1 MKHARDAFTL
11 LELLLAIAIFG
22 ICAAVVGSVF
32 FTAVGS
38 WRTST
43 AAADAMHHAD
53 AVLEQVTAGIR
64 SAYYPESKEP
74 LDKYGFV
81 QENDGDEMPACM
93 DKISWVKIGDSLVGE
108 DATYAGVPHRT
119 ELFLMDES
127 DGPQGAG
134 LYVRAWRLDG
144 QEDDFDPEED
154 VEPVLI
160 SSAITG
166 LDCKMVDREKEA
178 EPGEEEP
185 FEWLDEWETTNRVP
199 ESVLLSLAIAPP
211 DDRRAEPLVLTRRI
225 EIPLAGLSWDPIDTQ
240 NSSGSSRRT
249 SAEEGTDDRSRSP
262 NRSSGAKQGD
272 RGAPARQGDRG
283 APARTGPA
291 TGGGNGR
298 AAPAGGKP

>member
-1 MKHARDAFTL
+1 MKRRDAFTL

-22 ICAAVVGSVF
+22 TCAAVVGSVF

-53 AVLEQVTAGIR
+53 AIMEQVTAGLR

-81 QENDGDEMPACM
+81 QENDGDEMPSCN
-93 DKISWVKIGDSLVGE
+93 DKISWVKIGTSLVGE

-154 VEPVLI
+154 VEPVLL
-160 SSAITG
+160 SSAVTG
-166 LDCKMVDREKEA
+166 LDCKMIDREKEI
-178 EPGEEEP
+178 EPGKEDP
-185 FEWLDEWETTNRVP
+185 FEWLEEWETTNRVP
-199 ESVLLSLAIAPP
+199 ESVMLSLAIAPP

-225 EIPLAGLSWDPIDTQ
+225 EIPLAGLSWNPMETSDSSNSRRRDTR
-240 NSSGSSRRT
+240 SSAGPDVTETRPNRGIRTDSNKTSSPFGRSSR
-249 SAEEGTDDRSRSP
+249 TD
-262 NRSSGAKQGD
+262 
-272 RGAPARQGDRG
+272 
-283 APARTGPA
+283 A
-291 TGGGNGR
+291 TGGPPRSREPRMEGM
-298 AAPAGGKP
+298 PP

>member
-1 MKHARDAFTL
+1 MKRRDAFTL

-22 ICAAVVGSVF
+22 TCAAIVGSVF
-32 FTAVGS
+32 YTAVGS

-53 AVLEQVTAGIR
+53 AVLEQVTAGLR

-81 QENDGDEMPACM
+81 QENDGDEMPGCR
-93 DKISWVKIGDSLVGE
+93 DKISWVKVGTSLVGE

-144 QEDDFDPEED
+144 QEDDFDPEQD
-154 VEPVLI
+154 VEPVLL
-160 SSAITG
+160 SSAVTG
-166 LDCKMVDREKEA
+166 LDCKMVDREKEI

-185 FEWLDEWETTNRVP
+185 FEWLEEWETTNRVP
-199 ESVLLSLAIAPP
+199 ESVMLSLAIAPP
-211 DDRRAEPLVLTRRI
+211 DERRSEPLVLTRRI
-225 EIPLAGLSWDPIDTQ
+225 EIPLAGLSWNPVDTTD
-240 NSSGSSRRT
+240 SSNSRR
-249 SAEEGTDDRSRSP
+249 R
-262 NRSSGAKQGD
+262 NRSTEGGEEIIEPTQRGPDRAPGPIRGD
-272 RGAPARQGDRG
+272 RGTTQ
-283 APARTGPA
+283 RTGPA
-291 TGGGNGR
+291 IGGAGFGR
-298 AAPAGGKP
+298 QPRMEPPP